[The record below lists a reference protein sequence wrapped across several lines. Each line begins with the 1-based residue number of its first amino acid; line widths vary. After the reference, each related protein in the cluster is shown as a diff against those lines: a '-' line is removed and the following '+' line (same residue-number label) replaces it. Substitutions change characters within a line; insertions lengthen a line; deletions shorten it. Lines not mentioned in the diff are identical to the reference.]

1 MHYDLVVLDEA
12 SMIDLSMMEKVV
24 QALKPNSRLI
34 MLGDKDQL
42 ASVEAGSIMGNLAL
56 LLIMVIANPIAI
68 T

>member
-1 MHYDLVVLDEA
+1 
-12 SMIDLSMMEKVV
+12 MIDLSMMEKVV